1 MFLLLERYYAE
12 CFCSVAK
19 TLAEFAFANVTH
31 KSLCCDLLLGARRR
45 FGAAQSRNP
54 ISKTKIPTSRIG
66 IFILERITGLE
77 PATSTLARW
86 RSTK

>member
-1 MFLLLERYYAE
+1 M
-12 CFCSVAK
+12 
-19 TLAEFAFANVTH
+19 AN
-31 KSLCCDLLLGARRR
+31 LR
-45 FGAAQSRNP
+45 FGAQKPRS
-54 ISKTKIPTSRIG
+54 SKTKIPTSRIG